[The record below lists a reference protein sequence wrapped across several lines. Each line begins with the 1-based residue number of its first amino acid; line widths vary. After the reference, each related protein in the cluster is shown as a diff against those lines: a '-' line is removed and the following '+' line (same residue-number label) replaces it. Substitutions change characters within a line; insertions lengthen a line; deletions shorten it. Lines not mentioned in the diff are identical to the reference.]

1 MKSRVTDVSAPAF
14 EAGAAAGRRWAKSS
28 RNSARLER
36 LRHWLGARRRV
47 IDYVDRFIIYSTLLT
62 DRFMVAGPVEGCAQ
76 QYCVPMLKAERLA
89 TGYWGRLKG
98 WPRRGTE
105 QQTRFIEGFVRG
117 AVGADKARFDSLLDH
132 VRAIVAGASMF
143 DPKSQRKIGTQADK
157 LWTELR
163 NARKRQVLAGTPE
176 VRT

>member
-1 MKSRVTDVSAPAF
+1 VSTQPF

-36 LRHWLGARRRV
+36 LRNWWLKAHGRV
-47 IDYVDRFIIYSTLLT
+47 DYTHRFSIYATCLT
-62 DRFMVAGPVEGCAQ
+62 DRFMVAGPIEGCAQ

-89 TGYWGRLKG
+89 NGYWGRLAG
-98 WPRRGTE
+98 WPRRGAE

-117 AVGADKARFDSLLDH
+117 AVGADKARFDALLAH
-132 VRAIVAGASMF
+132 VRAVVAGAEMF
-143 DPKSQRKIGTQADK
+143 DAKTQKKIGTKADK

-163 NARKRQVLAGTPE
+163 NARKRQLLEQLRESRP
-176 VRT
+176 